1 MMEHP
6 ITRNKNERQQW
17 EGVEN
22 GDNWIRWKISKR
34 SLQLISLFGMKS
46 IRIHDDSSINPW
58 RFVISNF
65 HQPKHTSIIP
75 TVMPTVAFC
84 CSFNSLDIFNDCLC
98 KFEQFC
104 ALFFCLDLYC
114 LVYCSLIDQ
123 LDDLQYYWFL
133 ILYFRELPK
142 NMKPTINVANIP
154 SAITQRSCWAS
165 KKKNFV
171 VKFSMNTVT
180 FLLVHSWRGVRN
192 QSSKCSR
199 EIELTVSQMTHPS
212 QSFFRAFFDQV
223 IINYRQHRNTPMLN
237 LSRGSFTR
245 PWTNRYKNSNSRVS
259 IDCLI
264 YYTSRDINSSET

>member
-1 MMEHP
+1 
-6 ITRNKNERQQW
+6 
-17 EGVEN
+17 
-22 GDNWIRWKISKR
+22 
-34 SLQLISLFGMKS
+34 
-46 IRIHDDSSINPW
+46 
-58 RFVISNF
+58 
-65 HQPKHTSIIP
+65 
-75 TVMPTVAFC
+75 MPTVAFC

-223 IINYRQHRNTPMLN
+223 IIIVNIGTPMLN
-237 LSRGSFTR
+237 LSRVHLLDHGQ
-245 PWTNRYKNSNSRVS
+245 
-259 IDCLI
+259 IDTTTTTGFLYIVVLTIPQEILI
-264 YYTSRDINSSET
+264 HPNLWFLFKCTCKI